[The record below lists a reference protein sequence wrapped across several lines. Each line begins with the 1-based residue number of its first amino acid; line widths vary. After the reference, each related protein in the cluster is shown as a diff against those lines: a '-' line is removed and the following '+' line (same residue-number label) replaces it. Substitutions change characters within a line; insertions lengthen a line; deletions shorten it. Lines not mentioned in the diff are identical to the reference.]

1 MARIR
6 SLEERIM
13 EMREKL
19 RELQDRKRLRDLRNK
34 VARESRNRRV
44 GRRR

>member
-6 SLEERIM
+6 SIEERII

-19 RELQDRKRLRDLRNK
+19 RVLQDRKRLRDMQNRLR
-34 VARESRNRRV
+34 SRV
-44 GRRR
+44 GKRKRRRA

>member
-6 SLEERIM
+6 SIEERIM

-19 RELQDRKRLRDLRNK
+19 RELQDRKRLRDLQAKLKRGPK
-34 VARESRNRRV
+34 
-44 GRRR
+44 RRRRL